1 MALATTILTRWK
13 QFDSSQQREFIAL
26 LLERFGPDRE
36 RLAKAIDGYQSD
48 PGSRTLLELHNAAEP
63 RRQELIRRLNLAPNG
78 IATLVRMREAIL
90 KLKADQPD
98 FEAVDADFAHLFS
111 SWFNRGFLV
120 LRPIS
125 WSTPADILEKSYTM
139 RLFITLV
146 DGMNCDAVSRRK
158 TGDVSPSFIR
168 NWSTIHLSLWRLR

>member
-1 MALATTILTRWK
+1 DMLQTISERGRRFLSFNTKTETTPAEKLRDLERACQTLLSSQGEASGMALATTILTRWK

-48 PGSRTLLELHNAAEP
+48 PGSKTLLELHNAAEP

-98 FEAVDADFAHLFS
+98 FEAVDADFAH
-111 SWFNRGFLV
+111 
-120 LRPIS
+120 
-125 WSTPADILEKSYTM
+125 
-139 RLFITLV
+139 
-146 DGMNCDAVSRRK
+146 
-158 TGDVSPSFIR
+158 
-168 NWSTIHLSLWRLR
+168 